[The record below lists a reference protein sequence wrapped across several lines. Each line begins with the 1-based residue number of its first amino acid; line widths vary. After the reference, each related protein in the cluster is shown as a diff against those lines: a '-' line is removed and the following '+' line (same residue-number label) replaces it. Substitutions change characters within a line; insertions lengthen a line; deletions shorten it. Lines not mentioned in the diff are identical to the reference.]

1 MSNNKVLCICS
12 KCKKK
17 GSDNIG
23 KYVHPTTKWRH
34 IKNAKK
40 NYNFSDNDDDSDDDD
55 SDNDDN
61 NNNNNDHDDDNND
74 IDNDDNNNDHD
85 KDHDDDNDYDD
96 DHDNDGDNDDNN
108 NDYDDNNHDD
118 NDVEYKQRN
127 EFDNRSSRSPTPVL
141 MVIDDDCYDD
151 NQEHHDNRDN
161 SDEKTESSTAT
172 ESESYESLYDSF
184 DDNNTFE
191 VLQKGLYSS
200 DNESSDDGINLTEG
214 SNIVGSNINSINDE
228 VARVPIKPIWV
239 DMCINSCCAFTGNLE
254 TLNKCTYCKAERYQE
269 GGRPRAQV
277 AYFSIQNRF
286 KIQYQDPT
294 RAKQLRYRSEYITRE
309 DNGAIGDVFDGSQY
323 KNLSQEGYF
332 QDDRDI
338 ALLGSVDGYQLFKQK
353 CDDCWI
359 VLFINA
365 NLPPHQRV
373 KKENLLITS
382 IIPGPKAP
390 KNFNSFMKPIV
401 EELCL
406 LNDGVECY
414 DGATNE
420 NFLLKVMVLSWSGDT
435 PGLSKLA
442 CLTGHNSYMACR
454 YCDLRGIYNNH
465 VYYPTTPPPS
475 IETYKTYNPSDLP
488 KRTHRDYMIR
498 IEQITTIPPSRTRD
512 TLISDLGVTGR
523 SVLLEI
529 ETTQFPTCF
538 PIDIMHLFYEN
549 IALYMLK
556 HWMGCFFKD
565 SILNDQPY
573 VINNKQWTEIGIEM
587 ETIRKSIPTD
597 FGRPPRN
604 ILHHHNGYKAEEWA
618 SWITLYSLPL
628 LKDRLPA
635 NYLKEEIR
643 KLLLLFYQH
652 YERYYYQFLAA
663 RLSVMKVCFHYILHV
678 ADSIQDTGPCWSTW
692 QFPMEHTCGML
703 QPLAKSRLH
712 PYKNLTNNVYLL
724 ELFNN
729 LCYFR
734 KFYDQIFPPIS
745 DKKYKK
751 HLVYTNEN
759 YEEEF
764 QWPSK
769 PYTLT
774 FQEVKK
780 IKDHLCVIDDRASEM
795 RLNDF
800 ETNGTKFGRLITSDG
815 RVIGSEWIRRNK
827 DWARINYTVLTRL
840 EIDKWAHLPS
850 AIPEF
855 VTKSF
860 YAQVNYYFLYG
871 YMDQKIMLANV
882 TWTNEVNED
891 SLGTTSFVG
900 DGSTQFID
908 VTAINRCVGFM
919 KLGRKTYIID
929 KECMEEWE

>member
-40 NYNFSDNDDDSDDDD
+40 NYNFSDNDDDSDDD
-55 SDNDDN
+55 SDDDNNNNDYNDDN
-61 NNNNNDHDDDNND
+61 NDNDNDNNNNDHDND
-74 IDNDDNNNDHD
+74 Y
-85 KDHDDDNDYDD
+85 DDDNDHDD

-108 NDYDDNNHDD
+108 NDYDDNNYDD

-127 EFDNRSSRSPTPVL
+127 EFDNRSSRSPTPNTMTMNL
-141 MVIDDDCYDD
+141 
-151 NQEHHDNRDN
+151 DN
-161 SDEKTESSTAT
+161 SDEKAESSTAT
-172 ESESYESLYDSF
+172 EIESYESLYDSF

-254 TLNKCTYCKAERYQE
+254 TLNKCTYCKADRYQE

-309 DNGAIGDVFDGSQY
+309 DDGAIGDVFDGSQY
-323 KNLSQEGYF
+323 KYLSQKGYF

-420 NFLLKVMVLSWSGDT
+420 NFLLKVTVLSWSGDT

-454 YCDLRGIYNNH
+454 YCDLYGIYNNH

-529 ETTQFPTCF
+529 ETTRFPTCF

-587 ETIRKSIPTD
+587 ETVRKSIPTD
-597 FGRPPRN
+597 FD
-604 ILHHHNGYKAEEWA
+604 H
-618 SWITLYSLPL
+618 
-628 LKDRLPA
+628 LPA

-652 YERYYYQFLAA
+652 YERYYYQFLAV

-692 QFPMEHTCGML
+692 QFPMERTCGML

-745 DKKYKK
+745 DKKYKE

-800 ETNGTKFGRLITSDG
+800 KTNGTKFGCLITSDG

-840 EIDKWAHLPS
+840 EIDKWAHLP
-850 AIPEF
+850 
-855 VTKSF
+855 T
-860 YAQVNYYFLYG
+860 
-871 YMDQKIMLANV
+871 NV

-929 KECMEEWE
+929 KECMEE

>member
-74 IDNDDNNNDHD
+74 NDNDDNNNDHD
-85 KDHDDDNDYDD
+85 KDHDDDNDHDD

-118 NDVEYKQRN
+118 NNVEYKQRN

-200 DNESSDDGINLTEG
+200 DNESSDDG

-294 RAKQLRYRSEYITRE
+294 RAKQLCYRSEYITRE

-323 KNLSQEGYF
+323 KYLSQEGYF
-332 QDDRDI
+332 QNDRDI

-414 DGATNE
+414 DSATNE
-420 NFLLKVMVLSWSGDT
+420 NFLLKVTVLSWSGDT

-454 YCDLRGIYNNH
+454 YCNLRGIYNNQI
-465 VYYPTTPPPS
+465 YYPTTPPS

-488 KRTHRDYMIR
+488 KRTHRDYKTR
-498 IEQITTIPPSRTRD
+498 IEQITTIPPSRTHD

-529 ETTQFPTCF
+529 ETTRFPTCF

-587 ETIRKSIPTD
+587 ETVRKSIPTD

-635 NYLKEEIR
+635 KYLKEEIR

-692 QFPMEHTCGML
+692 QFPMERTCGML

-734 KFYDQIFPPIS
+734 KFYDQIFPSIPC
-745 DKKYKK
+745 KEYKE
-751 HLVYTNEN
+751 HLVYTNQN

-769 PYTLT
+769 TYTLT

-780 IKDHLCVIDDRASEM
+780 IKDHLSVIDNRASGM

-800 ETNGTKFGRLITSDG
+800 ETNGTKFGHLITSDG

-840 EIDKWAHLPS
+840 EIDKWAHLP
-850 AIPEF
+850 
-855 VTKSF
+855 T
-860 YAQVNYYFLYG
+860 
-871 YMDQKIMLANV
+871 NV